1 MGPPEVELARW
12 QRRFFQI
19 LDEFFRRAY
28 ASTIDTVEPSFG
40 DWIRANASRFAAT
53 GPPAYAWVSDELGRY
68 YEESRAAGL
77 FGLGAQ
83 LGGVKLVVGG
93 SSRFTESHLA
103 SVRKMVLYG
112 DTILIPD
119 PILPWIESPRCEE
132 RFRHVLMAENV
143 FFLLHLKALV
153 DADLPY
159 PPIVVF
165 PSWEKTL
172 EAQDPQTRE
181 GQLALTTGVLSTELG
196 HAFGNFEQLSEF
208 VRNNSPE
215 FLASVDRRRLYIG
228 PGGQVGDSLE
238 AALRLYRK
246 DIQRWRST
254 QYQEQVEA
262 LPPADLV
269 LQGLCERLA
278 PMYHLFEN
286 AEELIANP
294 MMPLAVHWHYFRL
307 CSRFFEHR
315 LHKLGLLDE
324 GAIAE
329 IAALEVPAH
338 KWLGDLPI
346 DGLVHLRLRGE
357 NELFRSRMREFTGA
371 LQGSALIDVNRQAA
385 EISRAISS
393 LILEHEKTIR
403 DIQEKYNRH
412 ALHTTLLAGVTV
424 AATILPVLAPLVGG
438 VAPLALIGKFAWDS
452 VSEHLDKQ
460 QASRSLMGVLAE
472 GRQKGGA

>member
-1 MGPPEVELARW
+1 MGPPEIELARW
-12 QRRFFQI
+12 QRRYFQI

-28 ASTIDTVEPSFG
+28 ASPIDTVEPSFG
-40 DWIRANASRFAAT
+40 DWIRTNATRFAAT
-53 GPPAYAWVSDELGRY
+53 GAPAYAWVYDELARY
-68 YEESRAAGL
+68 YEEARAAGL
-77 FGLGAQ
+77 FGLGSQ

-119 PILPWIESPRCEE
+119 PILPWIESPRIEE
-132 RFRHVLMAENV
+132 RFSHVLMAENV
-143 FFLLHLKALV
+143 FFLLHLKPLV

-172 EAQDPQTRE
+172 EAQDPQTQE
-181 GQLALTTGVLSTELG
+181 GQLALATGVLSTELG
-196 HAFGNFEQLSEF
+196 HAFDSFEQLSEF
-208 VRNNSPE
+208 ARNHSPE
-215 FLASVDRRRLYIG
+215 FLASVDQRKLFIG

-238 AALRLYRK
+238 VALKLYRE

-262 LPPADLV
+262 LAPAGLV
-269 LQGLCERLA
+269 LNGLCDRIA

-315 LHKLGLLDE
+315 LRKLGLLDE
-324 GAIAE
+324 SAIAQ

-338 KWLGDLPI
+338 KWLGDLSI
-346 DGLVHLRLRGE
+346 DDLVHLRLRGA
-357 NELFRSRMREFTGA
+357 NELFRSRMREFTA
-371 LQGSALIDVNRQAA
+371 TLQGSALIDVNRHAA

-403 DIQEKYNRH
+403 EIQEKYDRH
-412 ALHTTLLAGVTV
+412 ALHTALLTGVTA
-424 AATILPVLAPLVGG
+424 AATILPTLAPLVGG
-438 VAPLALIGKFAWDS
+438 VALLGPIGKLAWDS
-452 VSEHLDKQ
+452 VSERLDVQK
-460 QASRSLMGVLAE
+460 ASRSLMGVLAE
-472 GRQKGGA
+472 GRKRGGA